1 MSERV
6 SGAVV
11 TGGGRGIGSAVARA
25 LAEAGFRIVVAA
37 RTEGEIESVA
47 GELVSEGLEAH
58 AVTCDVT
65 DPAAVER
72 LRKRSIELLGEV
84 DVLVNNAGVAS
95 SSKFA
100 RQSLEEWRQLFAV
113 NVEGVFLVTRAFLP
127 AMVERGRGRV
137 VNVASIAGRTG
148 APYIAAYA
156 STKHA
161 VVGMTRA
168 LAAEVAA
175 SGVTVNAVCPFYVD
189 TPMTDRSVEN
199 IAAKTGLD
207 AGAARERL
215 VAANPQG
222 RMIGPDEV
230 AFVVAT
236 LCDERARGINGQA
249 IGLDGGAFLG

>member
-1 MSERV
+1 
-6 SGAVV
+6 VV
-11 TGGGRGIGSAVARA
+11 TGGGRGIGAEVARA
-25 LAEAGFRIVVAA
+25 LAEAGFRVVVAA
-37 RTEGEIESVA
+37 RSEAEVA
-47 GELVSEGLEAH
+47 AVAAGLCQRRHDAH
-58 AVTCDVT
+58 AVVCDVS
-65 DPAAVER
+65 DPESVER
-72 LRKRSIELLGEV
+72 LRREAERAVGEV

-215 VAANPQG
+215 IAANPQG